1 MNRNLSGAGRW
12 LIVNSMTE
20 LNEWQK
26 QILSAKRVDL
36 SHDVHAGIPRF
47 PAFNPMTERTV
58 NTIEEHRFFAKEYTL
73 ATPYGTHIDAPGHF
87 AAGKRLVDAI
97 GADELIL
104 PLFVL
109 HLEDSVAQ
117 NPDHGVTVEDIGA
130 FEAEHGE
137 IPAGSFVAFSSN
149 WHKRWDDPDAFVNHD
164 DNGVQHT
171 PGWTL
176 DALKFL
182 VEERNVS
189 AIGHET
195 LDTDP
200 GVVAAETG
208 FLYGELYVLEQ
219 NIYQVEVMTNL
230 DQVPATGAVIVV
242 GPPKIQGAPSI
253 TSRVFA
259 LFNN

>member
-1 MNRNLSGAGRW
+1 
-12 LIVNSMTE
+12 MTQ
-20 LNEWQK
+20 LTDWQK
-26 QILSAKRVDL
+26 QVLGAKRVDL
-36 SHDVHAGIPRF
+36 THQIHPEIPHF
-47 PAFNPMTERTV
+47 PAFQPMSERTV
-58 NTIEEHRFFAKEYTL
+58 TTIAKDRFFAKEYTF

-87 AAGKRLVDAI
+87 ADGKRLVDAI

-109 HLEDSVAQ
+109 HLEDKVAQ
-117 NPDHGVTVEDIGA
+117 NPDHGVTVEDIKA

-137 IPAGSFVAFSSN
+137 IPEGSFVAFASN
-149 WHKRWDDPDAFVNHD
+149 WHKRWEDPAAFVNHD
-164 DNGVQHT
+164 DSGVQHT

-182 VEERNVS
+182 VEERKVA

-208 FLYGELYVLEQ
+208 FLYGELYILEQ
-219 NIYQVEVMTNL
+219 DIYQVEVMANL

-242 GPPKIQGAPSI
+242 GPANFRGAPSI
-253 TSRVFA
+253 SSRVFA
-259 LFNN
+259 LFQN

>member
-1 MNRNLSGAGRW
+1 MTNSNVNDFQNRVLGA
-12 LIVNSMTE
+12 T
-20 LNEWQK
+20 
-26 QILSAKRVDL
+26 RVDL
-36 SHDVHAGIPRF
+36 THQVHQDIPRF
-47 PAFNPMTERTV
+47 PAFEPMRERTV
-58 NTIEEHRFFAKEYTL
+58 NTIAEDRFWAKEYTL

-87 AAGKRLVDAI
+87 AEGKRLVDAI

-109 HLEDSVAQ
+109 HLEDEVAA
-117 NPDHGVTVEDIGA
+117 NPDYEVTVEAIEA

-149 WHKRWDDPDAFVNHD
+149 WHTRWNDPAAFRNLDDD
-164 DNGVQHT
+164 GVQHT
-171 PGWTL
+171 PGWSL

-182 VEERNVS
+182 VEKRGVA

-195 LDTDP
+195 LDTDA
-200 GVVAAETG
+200 GVTTAREG
-208 FLYGELYVLEQ
+208 FLYGELYILEQ
-219 NIYQVEVMTNL
+219 DIYQVEVMTNL

-242 GPPKIQGAPSI
+242 GPANIKGAPSI

-259 LFNN
+259 LYEK